1 MCPVGSSEEKQRGNA
16 GAKYEEK
23 KPSGF
28 FVFFRM
34 YGSPE
39 NASNIKHNKRKIIS
53 H

>member
-28 FVFFRM
+28 SVFSECTGPLKM
-34 YGSPE
+34 
-39 NASNIKHNKRKIIS
+39 HQIS
-53 H
+53 STTREK